1 MTVRMLSN
9 DATRSSMVMKST
21 YMAEESLTADPSE
34 KELVEVLEHHFGD
47 GIVYVPKE
55 GGSAARRNFVRAVEL
70 GYISEDGY
78 LTRKGRALV
87 ARHNGD

>member
-1 MTVRMLSN
+1 MTARVLHN
-9 DATRSSMVMKST
+9 DATLNTMFAKSMHTPDKQLS
-21 YMAEESLTADPSE
+21 DPSE
-34 KELVEVLEHHFGD
+34 EELLEVLEHHFGD

-55 GGSAARRNFVRAVEL
+55 SGTAARRNFVRAIEL

-87 ARHNGD
+87 ARHNGE

>member
-1 MTVRMLSN
+1 
-9 DATRSSMVMKST
+9 
-21 YMAEESLTADPSE
+21 
-34 KELVEVLEHHFGD
+34 
-47 GIVYVPKE
+47 VPKE
-55 GGSAARRNFVRAVEL
+55 GGTMARRNFVRAMEL

>member
-1 MTVRMLSN
+1 MSARVLIDDVTANTMYAKPMHMPDEHLS
-9 DATRSSMVMKST
+9 
-21 YMAEESLTADPSE
+21 DPSE
-34 KELVEVLEHHFGD
+34 HELVEVLEHRFGD

-87 ARHNGD
+87 ARHKGE